1 MVRPLRFEEMKKWTW
16 SKMNKWKNKNI
27 IFSDTWQKIIH
38 NLFSVDR
45 YIFFLL
51 IFLAFHDVFKFP

>member
-51 IFLAFHDVFKFP
+51 ILLAFHEVFKFP